1 MADPDDL
8 YQQFIEVF
16 QQSGSLGLDRGEDG
30 AMDKANLFEDLTD
43 AHYRA
48 LMSFKS
54 KRAMGRDGMDACKR
68 LEVMLREERNTWRL
82 ARALLKDQLLVNN
95 PESSRDEADNSNR
108 MDDSNGRDSSF
119 DIDLKPQQNGH
130 MNSHEEYQAL
140 SEDQII
146 GNYYVTNDEIRRM
159 QLVADW
165 LEANESSDLVYKDEE
180 DKVEFYAEGPTA
192 WENTFH
198 AMRASIID
206 IQIPNLDITMNPNAG
221 LELCDAMDPDA
232 PFRTNKSIAHQ
243 DKEIEI
249 RLFKHLFR
257 FIKAGK
263 LDEGQDMAQRVGYH
277 WLAAILEGWLP
288 YSDPNLDQE
297 NLEKPALTQNGDIK
311 PVSGNKRR
319 DVWKNTCFKASRMQG
334 LDSHEK
340 AILGVLGG
348 NIKSVLPVCHTW
360 SDQLWARLKC
370 SIDVKIEKALRD
382 PNVVPEGSM
391 NLMDLPQE
399 FYDSYQNLEN
409 MFQSIA
415 NQKIVSPFKE
425 ATIHQTIQ
433 KFLVLGDI
441 DGLIN
446 QLATWCSTLDYD
458 MTEAA
463 ISPQFLRCFAHI
475 VLFFREVG
483 LIEEDDAQGSK
494 IIETYIDLLTQHKSI
509 ESVAHYSGY
518 LPKENQT
525 LSFAKL
531 LATISDREERRDC
544 LRVAKGSKLDVD
556 EITQTVVELIRDESP
571 STTFTPCSDT
581 TKTTPFDRRK
591 IDALDYLLLLD
602 TKNYIAILHHGN
614 ILMRHFALMRKMD
627 AVKETFLKLPVG
639 LAKSVETQ
647 WRLHTNSDIT
657 PMLRNNL
664 RELDA
669 FKIILEAQEEL
680 SQWSEWHHK
689 KPEEPRKPANLT
701 KFCDNV
707 NYEQRL
713 KQYQQDM
720 NVWRGLREVRTNAL
734 TDKISQIFYYAD
746 GWMRDVL
753 QPGEDGDGTFYEEIS
768 GIHSQYNNTSAP
780 PDLNESANAEAPN
793 ATRSKSRADQLAE
806 LRRHFIPY
814 MISVCFNVL
823 QLTNRYEDC
832 LKLSHVLARDD
843 LRLYDEFTKA
853 QLREFLDKISEVTK
867 LMIKQSISES

>member
-16 QQSGSLGLDRGEDG
+16 HQSGSDGLDRGEDG

-48 LMSFKS
+48 LMNFKS
-54 KRAMGRDGMDACKR
+54 KRALTQDGMDSCKK

-82 ARALLKDQLLVNN
+82 AKALLKDQLLGNN
-95 PESSRDEADNSNR
+95 PEVSRADEYDSNR
-108 MDDSNGRDSSF
+108 MDDSNGRDSSI
-119 DIDLKPQQNGH
+119 DIDLKPQQNGDAI
-130 MNSHEEYQAL
+130 NQREYIPF
-140 SEDQII
+140 SEDQVI

-159 QLVADW
+159 QLVTDW
-165 LEANESSDLVYKDEE
+165 LEANEASDLVYKDEE

-198 AMRASIID
+198 AMRSTIID
-206 IQIPNLDITMNPNAG
+206 IPNLDITMNPNAG

-232 PFRTNKSIAHQ
+232 PFRTNKSLAQQ
-243 DKEIEI
+243 DTEIEI

-277 WLAAILEGWLP
+277 WLSAILEGWLP

-297 NLEKPALTQNGDIK
+297 NLETTAIAQNGDIK

-319 DVWKNTCFKASRMQG
+319 DVWKKTCFKASKIQD
-334 LDSHEK
+334 LNSHEK
-340 AILGVLGG
+340 AILGVLGS

-360 SDQLWARLKC
+360 TDQLWARLKC

-382 PNVVPEGSM
+382 PNVVPQGSM
-391 NLMDLPQE
+391 NLIDLPQE
-399 FYDSYQNLEN
+399 FYDSYQNLEDI
-409 MFQSIA
+409 FQSMK

-433 KFLVLGDI
+433 KFFILGDI

-446 QLATWCSTLDYD
+446 QLANWCTTLDYD
-458 MTEAA
+458 TTGGA

-475 VLFFREVG
+475 VLFLREIG
-483 LIEEDDAQGSK
+483 LIEEEDTRGSK
-494 IIETYIDLLTQHKSI
+494 ILETYIELLTQQKAI
-509 ESVAHYSGY
+509 ESVAHYSGF
-518 LPKENQT
+518 LPKDNQT

-531 LATISDREERRDC
+531 LATISEREERREC
-544 LRVAKGSKLDVD
+544 LRIAKVSKLDVD

-571 STTFTPCSDT
+571 TFTPGSDSV
-581 TKTTPFDRRK
+581 KTTSFDRRK

-602 TKNYIAILHHGN
+602 TKNFIAILHHGN
-614 ILMRHFALMRKMD
+614 ILMRHFALLRKMD

-639 LAKSVETQ
+639 LAKNVDGQ

-669 FKIILEAQEEL
+669 FKTILEAQEEL
-680 SQWSEWHHK
+680 SQWSDWHHK

-713 KQYQQDM
+713 KQYQQDLS
-720 NVWRGLREVRTNAL
+720 VWRGLREVRTNAL
-734 TDKISQIFYYAD
+734 TDKLSQIFYYPD
-746 GWMRDVL
+746 GWMNDVL
-753 QPGEDGDGTFYEEIS
+753 QPGDDINGTYYEEIS
-768 GIHSQYNNTSAP
+768 GIHTQYNNNSV
-780 PDLNESANAEAPN
+780 APN
-793 ATRSKSRADQLAE
+793 TDGGINAANTTAAGRKTRTEQLGE

-814 MISVCFNVL
+814 LISVCFNIL

-832 LKLSHVLARDD
+832 LKLSHILARDD

-867 LMIKQSISES
+867 LIVKQTISES